1 MFEQEDFFQVLRNQI
16 LIFAKKLFLSKGV
29 IANERNQFYQETHQ
43 AHEGQ
48 L

>member
-1 MFEQEDFFQVLRNQI
+1 MFEQEDFFQMLRN
-16 LIFAKKLFLSKGV
+16 LDFCKKLFLSKGV